1 MTTTTLTRQKT
12 KRTLKSFFPILSWLP
27 KYKASLLQP
36 DTIAALTVWALLVPE
51 AMAYAGIAG
60 MPPEYGLY
68 AAPLAL
74 LGYAIFGTSKHLN
87 VGPSSTVAALSFS
100 VIAGLGIASGTEEWI
115 ALTAALAILTGIFL
129 LIGGIIR
136 LGILADFL
144 SRPVLDGFVVGVAI
158 TVVVG
163 QLDKMLG
170 YEAAEAELEFVPD
183 ILLIASDLALTHWP
197 TLVVGLVSLALLFL
211 IEKYLPKLPGALT
224 VLVLAIIVSAVLDFE
239 ARGIHIVGEI
249 PAGLPDFGLPGVT
262 LEQIGSLF
270 GGALAIMLVAYAES
284 IAVARSYAAKFNY
297 KIDADQEF
305 IGLGAANLGSGFSTS
320 FVVDG
325 SLSKTAASVGAG
337 AQTQMVSIIAAV
349 AVLITAVALTP
360 FFRTL
365 PEATL
370 GAIVIH
376 AVWHVINFKKL
387 WKYRTI
393 TSLDFWT
400 AIVATFGVLA
410 FGILQGLLVAI
421 FLGLLGLLYAN
432 KSRTTAVLGKVPGD
446 HVYHSLENYPEAETI
461 PGLLVARFDGSLF
474 FANSPDLADEIRFGV
489 DITEQTPRVVL
500 VDFESVTEV
509 DATAL
514 ITIRQLV
521 EELEQSD
528 VDLRLAQVRTSVVG
542 LMQTTGLDDLIG
554 HDHIYDSIQD
564 GVDAFLEEEANQAK
578 LQQGSIPDSQG

>member
-1 MTTTTLTRQKT
+1 MTTTTLTRQKP
-12 KRTLKSFFPILSWLP
+12 KRTLKTFFPIVSWLP
-27 KYKASLLQP
+27 KYKAAWLQP

-100 VIAGLGIASGTEEWI
+100 VIAGFGIASGTEEWI
-115 ALTAALAILTGIFL
+115 ALTAALAILTGLFL
-129 LIGGIIR
+129 LIGGILR
-136 LGILADFL
+136 LGVLADFL

-170 YEAAEAELEFVPD
+170 YEVAETEFDFIPD
-183 ILLIASDLALTHWP
+183 ILVLFSDLALTHWP
-197 TLVVGLVSLALLFL
+197 TLVVGLVSLGLLFL
-211 IEKYLPKLPGALT
+211 IEKYLPRLPGALT
-224 VLVLAIIVSAVLDFE
+224 VLVLAIVVSALLDFE
-239 ARGIHIVGEI
+239 SRGIHIVGDI
-249 PAGLPDFGLPGVT
+249 PGGLPPFGLPDVS
-262 LEQIGSLF
+262 LEQVGSLI

-297 KIDADQEF
+297 KVDADQEF
-305 IGLGAANLGSGFSTS
+305 IGLGVANLGSGFSS
-320 FVVDG
+320 AFVVDG
-325 SLSKTAASVGAG
+325 SLSKTAASVEAG
-337 AQTQMVSIIAAV
+337 ATTQMVSIIAAV

-360 FFRTL
+360 LFRTL

-376 AVWHVINFKKL
+376 AVYHVINFKKL
-387 WKYRTI
+387 WRYRTI

-410 FGILQGLLVAI
+410 FGILQGLLIAI
-421 FLGLLGLLYAN
+421 FLGLLGLLYSN
-432 KSRTTAVLGKVPGD
+432 KSRTTAVLGKVPGEKI
-446 HVYHSLENYPEAETI
+446 YHSLENYPDGETV
-461 PGLLVARFDGSLF
+461 PGLLAVRFDGSLF
-474 FANSPDLADEIRFGV
+474 FANAPDMADEIRYGIEV
-489 DITEQTPRVVL
+489 TDPSPRVIL
-500 VDFESVTEV
+500 VDFESVIEV

-514 ITIRQLV
+514 ITIKDLND
-521 EELEQSD
+521 ELD
-528 VDLRLAQVRTSVVG
+528 LAGIDLRLARVRTHVLE
-542 LMQTTGLDDLIG
+542 LMRTTGLDEVIE
-554 HDHIYDSIQD
+554 HEHIYASVHD
-564 GVDAFLEEEANQAK
+564 GVDAFLAEPQVASEEQEPLN
-578 LQQGSIPDSQG
+578 